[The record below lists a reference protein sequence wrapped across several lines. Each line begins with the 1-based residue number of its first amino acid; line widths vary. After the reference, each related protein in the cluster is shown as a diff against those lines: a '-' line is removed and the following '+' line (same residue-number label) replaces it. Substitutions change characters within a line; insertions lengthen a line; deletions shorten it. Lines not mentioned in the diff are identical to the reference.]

1 MMKVEMRMLA
11 GLLLALLGLAAD
23 ARAQAAEAP
32 KARLSSP
39 YGIPG
44 QVPTEEVWTRFL
56 AGSDLVKA
64 TTAMKVTN
72 RLFDAEGNLD
82 PKACAEQQAAVREA
96 LAEIP
101 VSAGLWLY
109 GSRCAELSGDR
120 VLAEQSEAVLAVL
133 LEHALGGRRLARL
146 DRPIRVLGEN
156 DIYAILE
163 LTGEQV
169 LHQFYQVPVQGRYM
183 RLMVGLYN
191 PETKRE
197 SPLYFDFLDTFIQL
211 ADDQPELAYPEG
223 RQQFALSLLEGMA
236 GSAPADL
243 ARDFWAALRLRD
255 RAARVK
261 GMLAL
266 REKGGDYPFWLGT
279 MCILVTD
286 LGCAEQGVEM
296 MLPFAEEKHAD
307 AFLALA
313 AAYADGRGVERDEAA
328 ARDMLAAA
336 NAEVGAPNAEIALQY
351 TLRTVHNDPKLHPL
365 VADNLRAAA
374 KAGDPLAS
382 LVVALSLGDWEG
394 SVPAEALPL
403 LETASRAGLAVAT
416 GMIGRHYLEGGQ
428 PAKGLPL
435 LEQAAL
441 AGDTAAAST
450 LGTNYALGKH
460 VERDW
465 TKAREWLTQSAQ
477 DGNTRA
483 MRLLAMDYQ
492 REPGPENALR
502 VDRWL
507 TSATV
512 LGDLT
517 AALELGALPRPRARG
532 RARAA
537 PARAAAVRCADPGE
551 RLRRGAGVAGRLVPH
566 REERGARAGKG
577 RAAAARGRR
586 AQSRRCAGHVR
597 GLRASGPPARRGHGT
612 GQGLARGWHRRR
624 RGRDRHPLRQQPALR
639 PAGTPRCAARAVRAG
654 PLVGTGAGGERAQR
668 AGLGALHQPRRG
680 DLQRRRIRPARPA
693 AGGRQGHRRPP
704 RLARHRGRLPRR
716 RGPVRTGHRSAA
728 RRAGSSRKG
737 LRRGQPDGRRP
748 AQAAGALPR
757 RRTRGGVA
765 AGNGELI
772 AGCPR
777 TGSASAWQG
786 WTCGFH
792 SLWLAPR
799 ASAGVRSLEAA
810 AAEAHASKASMA

>member
-1 MMKVEMRMLA
+1 MMKVELRMLA
-11 GLLLALLGLAAD
+11 GLWLALLGLAAEL
-23 ARAQAAEAP
+23 RAETAEAP
-32 KARLSSP
+32 KTRLTSP

-56 AGSDLVKA
+56 AGSDLIKA
-64 TTAMKVTN
+64 TNAMKVTN

-120 VLAEQSEAVLAVL
+120 VLAEQSEEVLAAL

-191 PETKRE
+191 PETQRE

-243 ARDFWAALRLRD
+243 ARDFWTALRLRD
-255 RAARVK
+255 RAARIK
-261 GMLAL
+261 SMLDL

-296 MLPFAEEKHAD
+296 MLPFAEDKHAD
-307 AFLALA
+307 AYVALA

-435 LEQAAL
+435 LQQAAL

-465 TKAREWLTQSAQ
+465 TKAREWLTRAAQ

-517 AALELGALPRPRARG
+517 AALELARFL
-532 RARAA
+532 ARE
-537 PARAAAVRCADPGE
+537 PE
-551 RLRRGAGVAGRLVPH
+551 
-566 REERGARAGKG
+566 GAREPRRRALLLFDALIQENDSDEARVSLAGWYLTAKDEVRAPEKAEPLL
-577 RAAAARGRR
+577 RAAAARKAGDARVMYVAFAFLGRLPGADMQQAKAWLEAGIDGDEAETAIRYASSLLYAQPEHRDAPR
-586 AQSRRCAGHVR
+586 ALSALTRWWEQKQEASALNELAWARCTSPEAEIFSAEESARLGPQLAAVKDTGDRPAWLDTVAACHAAAGQFEQAIEVQQGALAAVEKDYGADSPMAA
-597 GLRASGPPARRGHGT
+597 GLRKRLERY
-612 GQGLARGWHRRR
+612 
-624 RGRDRHPLRQQPALR
+624 
-639 PAGTPRCAARAVRAG
+639 RA
-654 PLVGTGAGGERAQR
+654 GERAVES
-668 AGLGALHQPRRG
+668 
-680 DLQRRRIRPARPA
+680 
-693 AGGRQGHRRPP
+693 PP
-704 RLARHRGRLPRR
+704 GME
-716 RGPVRTGHRSAA
+716 
-728 RRAGSSRKG
+728 
-737 LRRGQPDGRRP
+737 
-748 AQAAGALPR
+748 
-757 RRTRGGVA
+757 
-765 AGNGELI
+765 N
-772 AGCPR
+772 
-777 TGSASAWQG
+777 
-786 WTCGFH
+786 
-792 SLWLAPR
+792 
-799 ASAGVRSLEAA
+799 
-810 AAEAHASKASMA
+810 